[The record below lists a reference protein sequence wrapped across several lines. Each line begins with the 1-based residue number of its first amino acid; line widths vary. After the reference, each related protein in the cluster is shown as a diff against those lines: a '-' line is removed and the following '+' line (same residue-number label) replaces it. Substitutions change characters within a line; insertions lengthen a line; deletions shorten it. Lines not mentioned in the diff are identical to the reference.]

1 MLSAILTDQ
10 DHHWVQEKNR
20 RFVMSITTESMAAWC
35 RKLLGADPG
44 SPRLTLEQYL
54 AAIPRMECLGKLPSG
69 TPVLVRGDTDAK
81 PGKTVGEGDI
91 RLRSMKETLAYGQ
104 QRGWKQ
110 IIFGHI
116 GRDPEK
122 SLDKVAA
129 RLGEILGC
137 PVTFVADWLD
147 PATVTIKDDAA
158 KTIAESGP
166 GSVIVLENTRKYD
179 IERVLWKAK
188 AADIDGLAENL
199 AKLANEFAAKVA
211 KVYIHE
217 GFSAGSLDASSVVVP
232 AVMEKVAMGKY
243 EAEQFDGHLKECL
256 DAQMV
261 IFSGLKID
269 KLDDLQAMIDRGKIR
284 KVIAAGSLA
293 AGLKKA
299 AMELEGKP
307 FDLGLSQDPAHK
319 GKPYYIPQ
327 ERIEQAKR
335 MLSRGEGQGD
345 RVRAAGRFRAS
356 GRQSFRRDRA
366 RQPAVR
372 RRSGFEQLCT
382 RRRWAIS
389 LPRTSR
395 TSRRPWCFHNGVF
408 GMFEDPRFEEGTRKF
423 MAQLKRMTDA
433 GIKVYVGG
441 GEGGSAIEKYGQP
454 DWITYCF
461 TAGGTVLN
469 ALGSEPVPYLVALR
483 MAAEAMGPCPHELPP
498 SGSR

>member
-1 MLSAILTDQ
+1 
-10 DHHWVQEKNR
+10 
-20 RFVMSITTESMAAWC
+20 MSITTESMAAWL
-35 RKLLGADPG
+35 RKLLGADPN

-54 AAIPRMECLGKLPSG
+54 AAIPRMECFGKLPSG

-91 RLRSMKETLAYGQ
+91 RLRSMKETLDYGR

-110 IIFGHI
+110 IIFGHV
-116 GRDPEK
+116 GREPEK
-122 SLDKVAA
+122 SLAKVAA

-137 PVTFVADWLD
+137 PVTFIADWLD

-158 KTIAESGP
+158 KTIDAAGP

-188 AADIDGLAENL
+188 AADIDRLAGNL

-211 KVYIHE
+211 KVYVHE
-217 GFSAGSLDASSVVVP
+217 AFSAGSLDASSVVVP
-232 AVMEKVAMGKY
+232 AAMEKVALGKY
-243 EAEQFDGHLKECL
+243 EADQFDGHLKQCL
-256 DAQMV
+256 SAQMV
-261 IFSGLKID
+261 VFSGLKID

-299 AMELEGKP
+299 AMEIEGKP

-319 GKPYYIPQ
+319 DKPYYIPA

-335 MLSRGEGQGD
+335 MLSEGKAKGIEFVLPVDFVLQDG
-345 RVRAAGRFRAS
+345 RVSNGIGPGNQQFDVGPASSALYEKAVSDFIAAHKS
-356 GRQSFRRDRA
+356 DKP
-366 RQPAVR
+366 PAVV
-372 RRSGFEQLCT
+372 
-382 RRRWAIS
+382 
-389 LPRTSR
+389 
-395 TSRRPWCFHNGVF
+395 FHNGVF
-408 GMFEDPRFEEGTRKF
+408 GMFEDPRFEDGTRKF

-441 GEGGSAIEKYGQP
+441 GEGGAAVEKYGQP
-454 DWITYCF
+454 NWITYCF

-469 ALGSEPVPYLVALR
+469 ALGSEPVPYLVALK
-483 MAAEAMGPCPHELPP
+483 MAAEAMGPCPHK
-498 SGSR
+498 